1 MQVDELKT
9 DGNNGFREADGAK
22 AAKVTFM
29 PEQQT
34 KVDELIADA
43 YKRAYAKALKS
54 RTSSDEVES
63 LKSENEALRNER
75 KMASIYRAVSRF
87 NVVDAEEVA
96 KLVSD
101 DIRLDEAGIPY
112 AASGGAEARH
122 KVTVED
128 YIASWLSDRQH
139 HLRTSGARGAGS
151 QGAKFG
157 RNGLRHNT
165 EDPEAWRK
173 MPREDLDRHLEGG
186 ITVNGS
192 AGQVYRFKD
201 IKNPFIEA
209 RKRRFK
215 PDGNAGR

>member
-9 DGNNGFREADGAK
+9 GGNNGFKEADGAK
-22 AAKVTFM
+22 VAFM

-34 KVDELIADA
+34 KVDELINDA

-54 RTSSDEVES
+54 RPVSEEVES

-75 KMASIYRAVSRF
+75 KMASIYRVVSRF
-87 NVVDAEEVA
+87 NVVDAEEIA

-101 DIRLDEAGIPY
+101 DIRLDDAGIPY
-112 AASGGAEARH
+112 AVSGGAQSQRQ

-128 YIASWLSDRQH
+128 YIASWLGDRQH
-139 HLRTSGARGAGS
+139 HLRTGGVRGAGS

-157 RNGLRHNT
+157 HNGLRHNT

-215 PDGNAGR
+215 QGGNTDK